1 MVNDNHLKYM
11 KLAFREAEKARGTC
25 SPNPF
30 VGAVIVQHDQVIAK
44 GHTQQYGSDHA
55 EVDALSKAGA
65 KARGADIYVTLE
77 PCSHYGKTP
86 PCTEAIITAGI
97 KRVFFGLRDPNPRI
111 KGDASMDDPS
121 PGMLSLRKA
130 GIEVREGLMRDEIA
144 IQLESFLCRI
154 HKHRPFVTW
163 KAALSLDG
171 KYAANDGSA
180 RWISNPLSR
189 TLTHQLREQSD
200 IVLTGIG
207 TLLCDDPQLNVR
219 LSRPKRQPLI
229 ALLDPFLDIPLSA
242 KVLQDTASNPLLIYY
257 SQRGSDESK
266 LHRLKA
272 LGAQLIPVAG
282 NKEKLD
288 LTAVLA
294 HLYQMGKNSV
304 LLECGSKLASSFFA
318 LRLVDKCHIFYGN
331 KLIGGSRSILSELPL
346 INIKD
351 AISLD
356 IICVRR
362 LESDIHVSAYPIFS

>member
-1 MVNDNHLKYM
+1 MANNTHLKYM

-30 VGAVIVQHDQVIAK
+30 VGAVIVKQDQVIAK

-55 EVDALSKAGA
+55 EVDALAKAGE

-86 PCTEAIITAGI
+86 PCTEAIIKAGI
-97 KRVFFGLRDPNPRI
+97 KRVFFGMRDPNPLI
-111 KGDASMDDPS
+111 KGDGSFDDPS
-121 PGMLSLRKA
+121 PGMLSLRNA
-130 GIEVREGLMRDEIA
+130 GIEVHEGLIHDEIA

-154 HKHRPFVTW
+154 HKRRPFVTW
-163 KAALSLDG
+163 KTALSLDG

-180 RWISNPLSR
+180 RWISNALSR
-189 TLTHQLREQSD
+189 KMTHRLREQSD

-219 LSRPKRQPLI
+219 LPKPKRQPLI

-242 KVLQDTASNPLLIYY
+242 KVLNDTMSNPLLIYY
-257 SQRGSDESK
+257 SQNGADES
-266 LHRLKA
+266 RIIGLKA
-272 LGAQLIPVAG
+272 LGAQLIPVPG

-288 LTAVLA
+288 LNAILE
-294 HLYQMGKNSV
+294 HLYQLGKNSV

-331 KLIGGSRSILSELPL
+331 KLIGGGRSILSELPL
-346 INIKD
+346 PNIKD
-351 AISLD
+351 AIGLD
-356 IICVRR
+356 IISVRR
-362 LESDIHVSAYPIFS
+362 LDSDIHVSAYPIFS